1 MATMRTENT
10 SLWVWNYLMKGVFH
24 STSWSLAGMYVS
36 EVQQF
41 VFHLLDNVYFKRQS
55 TIKKLINSIFCFMF
69 CPNCILLLYCAAVL
83 SHVWVNKIIFSQP
96 QLWDISRNAL
106 VSVNCKCQLGQ
117 RRTHIKSP
125 DVQIIRLSV
134 IVHLKPRIHL
144 TIYFTIQVN
153 CNFMASGN

>member
-1 MATMRTENT
+1 MDT
-10 SLWVWNYLMKGVFH
+10 SHHILLKLRGALYFMVDRKNIVI
-24 STSWSLAGMYVS
+24 S
-36 EVQQF
+36 EVRQF
-41 VFHLLDNVYFKRQS
+41 IFHLLDNVYFKRQS
-55 TIKKLINSIFCFMF
+55 TIKKLINSISCFMF

-106 VSVNCKCQLGQ
+106 VSVNCKCQPGQ
-117 RRTHIKSP
+117 HRTHIKSP

>member
-1 MATMRTENT
+1 MPTVRTENT
-10 SLWVWNYLMKGVFH
+10 SLWVWNNLMKGVFH

-117 RRTHIKSP
+117 HRTHIKSP

>member
-10 SLWVWNYLMKGVFH
+10 SLWVWNNLMKGVFH

-117 RRTHIKSP
+117 HRIHIKSP